1 MFSNGD
7 YWVEQRRF
15 TLHTLRNLGVSRNI
29 MERRILDEFHMR
41 FDFCQT
47 ISSLNFLARIVVVFQ
62 EIFIHVE
69 ILLFI
74 MQLFRFDNA
83 KPDDAIFINEVFEL
97 LTANIINRILFSYGF
112 DEVNRQILSLIKIV
126 NLEKSRKILFAKEA
140 NGLSA

>member
-15 TLHTLRNLGVSRNI
+15 TLHTLRNLGVYEHHGKTNSRRVSH
-29 MERRILDEFHMR
+29 EVR
-41 FDFCQT
+41 FLPNNQQFE
-47 ISSLNFLARIVVVFQ
+47 FLARIVVVFQ

-69 ILLFI
+69 ILFI
-74 MQLFRFDNA
+74 IQLFRFENA

-140 NGLSA
+140 NGLSAS